1 MLKKTLIFFIVLVM
15 LLPVAF
21 AEIDVTR
28 KITAGIES
36 GKSINIEINVELNGE
51 EPSSIV
57 VTENIPLGWTVKSST
72 PTATSFDNQIKWLLY
87 GVKLKDSI
95 ALKYSLQSPVSFD
108 GSQLLSGNWK
118 TLEYKNPIAG
128 DLSVFSYTPEQ
139 VQEPESPTEPQ
150 SEAPVEQDYLM
161 YIVAGL
167 LLVII
172 VLLVVVVF
180 KKK

>member
-1 MLKKTLIFFIVLVM
+1 M

-36 GKSINIEINVELNGE
+36 GKSINIEINVKLNGE
-51 EPSSIV
+51 EPSSMV

-72 PTATSFDNQIKWLLY
+72 PNATLFDNQIKWLLY
-87 GVKLKDSI
+87 GVKLKDSMN
-95 ALKYSLQSPVSFD
+95 LKYVLQSPVSFD

-128 DLSVFSYTPEQ
+128 DLSVFLYTPEQ
-139 VQEPESPTEPQ
+139 VQEPEPKVEP
-150 SEAPVEQDYLM
+150 PVEDNTML
-161 YIVAGL
+161 IIIAGFAVVIL
-167 LLVII
+167 LLI
-172 VLLVVVVF
+172 VLVV
-180 KKK
+180 KKKK